1 MIMTPSPVRRVCRQ
15 IGSNLRFP
23 AVAIGEQLLLVVEE
37 LLVGLGGVLEV
48 RSLDDGVDRA
58 GLLAQPAIDAFRH
71 VDIVTR
77 RAPATVV
84 ARLGLD
90 GDGQRRANGLAQLT
104 GDTALLA
111 IGIA

>member
-1 MIMTPSPVRRVCRQ
+1 MIMAPSPVRRVGRQ
-15 IGSNLRFP
+15 IGSDLRFP

-48 RSLDDGVDRA
+48 WSLDNCVDRA

-77 RAPATVV
+77 RAAAAVL

-90 GDGQRRANGLAQLT
+90 GDGQRRANGLAQLA
-104 GDTALLA
+104 GNAA
-111 IGIA
+111 